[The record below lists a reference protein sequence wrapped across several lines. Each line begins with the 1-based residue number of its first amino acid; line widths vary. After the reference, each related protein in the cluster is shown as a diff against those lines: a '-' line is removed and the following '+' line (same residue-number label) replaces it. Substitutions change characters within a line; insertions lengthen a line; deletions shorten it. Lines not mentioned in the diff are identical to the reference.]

1 MVVDP
6 SLKEEA
12 ARGGL
17 LTVIM
22 NTHQE
27 VCAVQK
33 ADGIGLSI
41 PQACP
46 HTFNTIIV
54 FTTKRPP
61 PFQSCC
67 WPYINVYMYISDTIV
82 ASM

>member
-33 ADGIGLSI
+33 ADGIGLSVL
-41 PQACP
+41 QACP
-46 HTFNTIIV
+46 HTLTSITV
-54 FTTKRPP
+54 FTTIRPL
-61 PFQSCC
+61 PF
-67 WPYINVYMYISDTIV
+67 
-82 ASM
+82 